1 MNMKYGTE
9 SVQYFYKQGKLTEDQ
24 FNEVS
29 GVIKSLF
36 KIIND
41 SQKNYNSLNETM
53 RILKKDLTAIK
64 HEYEAA
70 NNRQAEVTEETEK
83 LSRAL
88 KTAEVAYESQKASY
102 ENLLFEADELDKEVA
117 NMDQKMRDDFK
128 TAEEKIQPK
137 LEKYN
142 LDIQENRAMNEKTK
156 NSIENLQRIL
166 EENMHKIFNI
176 KKENAELAEEEEKLK
191 EIRLKIKD
199 SPDHYAKSAENLN
212 IEIIGMQN

>member
-1 MNMKYGTE
+1 MSNEENLIAMNMKYGTE

-102 ENLLFEADELDKEVA
+102 ENLLFEADELDK
-117 NMDQKMRDDFK
+117 
-128 TAEEKIQPK
+128 
-137 LEKYN
+137 
-142 LDIQENRAMNEKTK
+142 
-156 NSIENLQRIL
+156 
-166 EENMHKIFNI
+166 
-176 KKENAELAEEEEKLK
+176 
-191 EIRLKIKD
+191 
-199 SPDHYAKSAENLN
+199 
-212 IEIIGMQN
+212 